1 MIAGAPML
9 PDKNIYT
16 MRAGITIS
24 VALFLLASGCS
35 SPKPPEPQ
43 KAAPPRFTARET
55 DVTVGGKKAVE
66 LSQPQGSDNTKPQ
79 FLSADILPG
88 RGVNTFRIK
97 AYVPGKGL
105 VDVLFA
111 PPLEQAPQLMN
122 GAGEDEFGNGSFRAG
137 GAILVPFANRIRGK
151 LSADKKTITTT
162 ILGKTVSLPANFQG
176 KKPHAEVHSI
186 HGLILNRAMDD
197 TTLHSGDDEASVEG
211 RLDAGDFNGHWLSKS
226 DVTIKAVLNQEGFGF
241 TVTVKNTGTEDEPV
255 GIGWHPYFA
264 FPSGAR
270 EQARLEIPARKLV
283 LVNNYDDVF
292 PTGKLVPL
300 SGKYAFNKSGGL
312 ALDKNFYD
320 DCFVDLVRDAS
331 GHVTAEII
339 DPAAKYG
346 LRVIGLSPQIS
357 AFQAYAP
364 PDKSFV
370 AFEPQYNWGDPFG
383 KEWKGVN
390 TGMVTLKPG
399 ESTTYSV
406 QLELFVP

>member
-1 MIAGAPML
+1 MFLANNTNL
-9 PDKNIYT
+9 R
-16 MRAGITIS
+16 RAKLAFP
-24 VALFLLASGCS
+24 VAFAVLAVGCS
-35 SPKPPEPQ
+35 PSKPPEAQ
-43 KAAPPRFTARET
+43 KSAPPHFTAQNT
-55 DVTVGGKKAVE
+55 DVTVGGKNAVR
-66 LSQPQGSDNTKPQ
+66 LSQPQSSDTTKPQ
-79 FLSADILPG
+79 ILSADILPG
-88 RGVNTFRIK
+88 RGMNTFQVK
-97 AYVPGKGL
+97 AYLPGKGVIDL
-105 VDVLFA
+105 LFA
-111 PPLEQAPQLMN
+111 PPLDQAPQIMN
-122 GAGEDEFGNGSFRAG
+122 GTGEDEFGNGSFRSG

-176 KKPHAEVHSI
+176 KKPHAEKHSM

-197 TTLHSGDDEASVEG
+197 VTLHSGDDEASVEG
-211 RLDAGDFNGHWLSKS
+211 TLNAGDFNGHWLSKS
-226 DVTIKAVLNQEGFGF
+226 NVDIKATLNKEGFGF
-241 TVTVKNTGTEDEPV
+241 SVTVKNTGDQDEPV

-264 FPSGAR
+264 FPSGQR

-292 PTGKLVPL
+292 PTGKLVPM
-300 SGKYAFNKSGGL
+300 SGKYAFNKEGGL
-312 ALDKNFYD
+312 ALAKNFYD
-320 DCFVDLVRDAS
+320 DCFVDLIREGS
-331 GHVTAEII
+331 GNVTAQII

-383 KEWKGVN
+383 KEWKGQN
-390 TGMVTLKPG
+390 TGMVVLKPG

-406 QLELFVP
+406 QLEMFVPHE